1 MPLLTAEIQRNT
13 ITETDVVL
21 TIGCSADRLYRS
33 CPSLRGEVR
42 GGWGVAVWPQ
52 SGPAEGGVSSGV
64 AGGEGGVLASLAF
77 SFVRAAKE
85 VAGSW
90 QTAQS

>member
-1 MPLLTAEIQRNT
+1 MERQNNT
-13 ITETDVVL
+13 NIETDVVL
-21 TIGCSADRLYRS
+21 TTGCRADSLYRR
-33 CPSLRGEVR
+33 CPSLWGEVR

-64 AGGEGGVLASLAF
+64 AGGEGGLLASLAF
-77 SFVRAAKE
+77 SFVKAANE